1 MNAAETLVR
10 ELLPRLRRWTADSWA
25 LPATPA
31 GSGRTATPARSGW
44 PAGPGR
50 SSRRAAGPLD
60 PAVPTPQ
67 NGRPPTRAT
76 VTAAA
81 VQRIADLGADAEGRP
96 RRPVPRLD
104 DRTLGDQLAVMVD
117 DVLRTG
123 DPVAVAATAA
133 ELAALARALGYR
145 PASLS

>member
-1 MNAAETLVR
+1 MNAAETLAR
-10 ELLPRLRRWTADSWA
+10 ELLPRLRRWTAGSWA

-31 GSGRTATPARSGW
+31 
-44 PAGPGR
+44 R
-50 SSRRAAGPLD
+50 SSRRAGRTD
-60 PAVPTPQ
+60 PAAPAPEG
-67 NGRPPTRAT
+67 GRPPTRAT

-104 DRTLGDQLAVMVD
+104 DSALGDQLAVMVD

-123 DPVAVAATAA
+123 EPAAVAATAA
-133 ELAALARALGYR
+133 ELAALGRALGYG
-145 PASLS
+145 PAPVS